1 MSNIIRNA
9 MQTPDGTIIESR
21 HRHDYIGYED
31 ANGKTYVVDGGLDYF
46 RQTVHKDAINLNV
59 TLDDGHEVVR
69 DAMTWG
75 TYGIN
80 GDQPLTYIKLKDMDT
95 AHIKAV
101 LELGGVYPQIKKAM
115 RTELKYRSDK

>member
-1 MSNIIRNA
+1 MSEIIRNA

-21 HRHDYIGYED
+21 HRHDYVSHED

-46 RQTVHKDAINLNV
+46 RQTIHKDSINLNV
-59 TLDDGHEVVR
+59 TLGDGHEVVR

-101 LELGGVYPQIKKAM
+101 LEIAGVYPQLKKAM